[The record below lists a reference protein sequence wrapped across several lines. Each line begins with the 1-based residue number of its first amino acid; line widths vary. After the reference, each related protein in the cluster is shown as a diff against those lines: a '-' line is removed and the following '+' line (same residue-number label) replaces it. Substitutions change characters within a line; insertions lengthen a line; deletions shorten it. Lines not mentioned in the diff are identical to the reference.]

1 MVAVESYLKRNHAAD
16 MREGERRVNLIA
28 HALRS
33 IPSIKT
39 RVEVPPI
46 AFHVPH
52 LHIKLGPVQDQ
63 RGPSCEKTPRGDPSM
78 EVWPRSREE
87 LVVNPWMTEAGEAE
101 VVARRIRDILNAA
114 GA

>member
-52 LHIKLGPVQDQ
+52 LHFNWDQSKISVDQVVRKLRAAILRWKCPGPAK
-63 RGPSCEKTPRGDPSM
+63 S
-78 EVWPRSREE
+78 W
-87 LVVNPWMTEAGEAE
+87 W
-101 VVARRIRDILNAA
+101 
-114 GA
+114 